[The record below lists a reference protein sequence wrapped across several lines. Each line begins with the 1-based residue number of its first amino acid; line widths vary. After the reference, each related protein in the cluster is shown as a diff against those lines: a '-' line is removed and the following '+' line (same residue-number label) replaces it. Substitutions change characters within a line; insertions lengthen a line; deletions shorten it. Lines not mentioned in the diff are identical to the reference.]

1 MKKIVLLAIAVCF
14 MLGTWAQS
22 SPNYTLKGQNS
33 KAFDFYAGITTRFVA
48 EENGQLLLT
57 TRTTKS
63 LLIVRILDDIMVR
76 WVDKELNVQQ
86 EYVLP
91 DSRQY
96 ELLATT
102 MADGEVS
109 LLVKFWEKKMLVVK
123 RIILDKSTLQP
134 KNEEVLYTHEV
145 ANADLA
151 ICMAATS
158 ESGDFTALMALTVE
172 FKGDVECRMFLLD
185 DHMGKLW
192 DREPV
197 LKDCYG
203 LWVSNEGEVYM
214 ASSAGS
220 KVLFAK
226 LTDDDNYQY
235 FVETPS
241 PVGTLRLLNVVDDC
255 IVVGGT
261 YTYEEKGMNGFVKGY
276 FGVSYNMATGKLAG
290 LESKVLSAD
299 DVRVIQNWKNNARS
313 RECSGILMV
322 ASHAATTY
330 GGAMALANISHTIIQ
345 NQNGAT
351 TEYYTQGGLLTFGV
365 NAKGELVWSYPIRH
379 YEKAPS
385 VQLFSQPMVADGDRV
400 YLFLSEDSKASA
412 TYTIDKYQKQKNPI
426 GKANDLVMYSF
437 DESGMMGKRVVAP
450 KQKGVLAG
458 GFQHWFDG
466 HYYLMHSN
474 NKKGGLMILN
484 TQN

>member
-1 MKKIVLLAIAVCF
+1 MKKIVLFAVATVL
-14 MLGTWAQS
+14 MLGAWAQTS
-22 SPNYTLKGQNS
+22 SNYTLKGQNS
-33 KAFDFYAGITTRFVA
+33 KAFDYYAGGSTQFVA

-63 LLIVRILDDIMVR
+63 LLIVRLLDDIMVR

-91 DSRQY
+91 DSRLY

-109 LLVKFWEKKMLVVK
+109 MLVKFWEKKMLIVK

-134 KNEEVLYTHEV
+134 KSEEVLYTHEV
-145 ANADLA
+145 VNADLA
-151 ICMAATS
+151 DCMAVTS
-158 ESGDFTALMALTVE
+158 ESGDFTALMALTVDH
-172 FKGDVECRMFLLD
+172 KGGVESRMFLLD

-203 LWVSNEGEVYM
+203 LWVSNEGEIYM
-214 ASSAGS
+214 ASSAGN

-235 FVETPS
+235 FAEVPS
-241 PVGTLRLLNVVDDC
+241 PVGTLRLLNVVDGC

-261 YTYEEKGMNGFVKGY
+261 YTYGEKGSSGLVKGY
-276 FGVSYNMATGKLAG
+276 FGMSYNMNTGKLAG
-290 LESKVLSAD
+290 SESKALSGD
-299 DVRVIQNWKNNARS
+299 DVRVIHNWKNNARD
-313 RECSGILMV
+313 REFSENLMV
-322 ASHAATTY
+322 ASRAATTY
-330 GGAMALANISHTIIQ
+330 GGAMALAHISHTIIR

-379 YEKAPS
+379 FEKAPS
-385 VQLFSQPMVADGDRV
+385 PQIFSQPMVADGDRV
-400 YLFLSEDSKASA
+400 YLLLSEDSKASA

-426 GKANDLVMYSF
+426 GNANDLVMYSF
-437 DESGMMGKRVVAP
+437 DERGMIGKSVVAP

-458 GFQHWFDG
+458 GSQHWLGD
-466 HYYLMHSN
+466 HYYMIHSN
-474 NKKGGLMILN
+474 NKKGGLMIFN
-484 TQN
+484 AQN